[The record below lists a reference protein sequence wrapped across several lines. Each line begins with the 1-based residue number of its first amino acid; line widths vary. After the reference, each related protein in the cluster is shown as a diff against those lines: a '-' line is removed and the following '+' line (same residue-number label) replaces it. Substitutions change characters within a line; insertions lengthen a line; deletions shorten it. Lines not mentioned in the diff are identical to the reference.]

1 MELHR
6 MTFEDVPPSKIGMEP
21 QIVVKQICA
30 ATRLRPAKV
39 VRIFQS
45 HNRYINRNKH
55 DNAGQRRD
63 GRQAVPRDAPK
74 AFHGHHLTADGRI
87 LGTNLKLAEALLPL
101 IGIVFFYA
109 LIRLAVKDGMK
120 DAWRDREKK
129 GRRP

>member
-1 MELHR
+1 
-6 MTFEDVPPSKIGMEP
+6 
-21 QIVVKQICA
+21 
-30 ATRLRPAKV
+30 
-39 VRIFQS
+39 
-45 HNRYINRNKH
+45 
-55 DNAGQRRD
+55 
-63 GRQAVPRDAPK
+63 
-74 AFHGHHLTADGRI
+74 